1 MSVASH
7 TLELPGLRLSYDVR
21 GSGPVLVITAAPMGK
36 AAFSALAEALADRFT
51 VVTHDPRGVS
61 ASVLDDPEQDSTP
74 ELRADDLAAILDDLG
89 AESADV
95 FGTSGGAVTG
105 LALVERHPARVRTL
119 IAHEP
124 PLVEL
129 LPDPDDP
136 RAQVDAVVE
145 AFRTAGLG
153 AALAKFRAFVDGG
166 DAGSPAQGSPG
177 QGEPSQEDLANAT
190 HFVAHE
196 LLATVRFVPNT
207 SAISASPARVVVAIG
222 EDSSALL
229 TFRTSTALADRLD
242 ETPVRFPGGHVGFLA
257 RPGDFADAVA
267 GALDSSLSRHGEG

>member
-89 AESADV
+89 VESADV

-105 LALVERHPARVRTL
+105 LALVERHPSRVRTL

-129 LPDPDDP
+129 LPDPDEP
-136 RAQVDAVVE
+136 RGQVDGVAE
-145 AFRTAGLG
+145 AYRTAGLG
-153 AALAKFRAFVDGG
+153 AAMAKFRAFVDGG
-166 DAGSPAQGSPG
+166 DAGTPG
-177 QGEPSQEDLANAT
+177 QGEPSREDLANAT

-196 LLATVRFVPNT
+196 LLATVRFVPDT
-207 SAISASPARVVVAIG
+207 SAIGASPARVVVAIG

-229 TFRTSTALADRLD
+229 TFRTSTALADRLG

-257 RPGDFADAVA
+257 RPGDFAEAVA
-267 GALDSSLSRHGEG
+267 GALDSSLSQRGEG

>member
-74 ELRADDLAAILDDLG
+74 ELRADDVAAILDDLG
-89 AESADV
+89 VESADV

-105 LALVERHPARVRTL
+105 LALVERHPSRVRTL

-129 LPDPDDP
+129 LPDPDEP
-136 RAQVDAVVE
+136 RAQVDGVVE
-145 AFRTAGLG
+145 AFHTAGLG
-153 AALAKFRAFVDGG
+153 AAMAKFRAFVDGG
-166 DAGSPAQGSPG
+166 DAGSPG
-177 QGEPSQEDLANAT
+177 QGEPSREDLANAT

-196 LLATVRFVPNT
+196 LLATVRFVPDT
-207 SAISASPARVVVAIG
+207 SAIGSSPARVVVAIG

-229 TFRTSTALADRLD
+229 TFRTSTALADRLG

-257 RPGDFADAVA
+257 RPGDFAEAVA
-267 GALDSSLSRHGEG
+267 GALDSSLSQRGEG

>member
-51 VVTHDPRGVS
+51 VVTHDPRGVP

-89 AESADV
+89 VESADV

-105 LALVERHPARVRTL
+105 LALVERHPSRVRTL

-129 LPDPDDP
+129 LPDPDEP
-136 RAQVDAVVE
+136 RAQVDGVVE
-145 AFRTAGLG
+145 AYRTAGLG
-153 AALAKFRAFVDGG
+153 AAMAKFRAFVDGG
-166 DAGSPAQGSPG
+166 DAGTPG

-196 LLATVRFVPNT
+196 LLATVRFVPDT
-207 SAISASPARVVVAIG
+207 SAIGASPARVVVAIG

-229 TFRTSTALADRLD
+229 TFRTSTALADRLG

-267 GALDSSLSRHGEG
+267 GALDSSLSQRGEG

>member
-7 TLELPGLRLSYDVR
+7 TLDLPGLRLAYDVR

-36 AAFSALAEALADRFT
+36 AAFQALAEALADRFT

-74 ELRADDLAAILDDLG
+74 ELRADDLAAILDVLG
-89 AESADV
+89 VESADV

-105 LALVERHPARVRTL
+105 LALVERHPSRVRTL

-129 LPDPDDP
+129 LPDAEEP
-136 RAQVDAVVE
+136 RAQVDGVVE
-145 AFRTAGLG
+145 AFRTTGLG
-153 AALAKFRAFVDGG
+153 AAMGRFMAFVGGG
-166 DAGSPAQGSPG
+166 DEGSPG
-177 QGEPSQEDLANAT
+177 RGEPSEEDLANAT

-196 LLATVRFVPNT
+196 LLATVRFVPDT
-207 SAISASPARVVVAIG
+207 AAISASPARVVVAIG

-229 TFRTSTALADRLD
+229 TFRTSTALADRLG

-257 RPGDFADAVA
+257 RPGDFAEALA
-267 GALDSSLSRHGEG
+267 GALDSSVPQQEKG